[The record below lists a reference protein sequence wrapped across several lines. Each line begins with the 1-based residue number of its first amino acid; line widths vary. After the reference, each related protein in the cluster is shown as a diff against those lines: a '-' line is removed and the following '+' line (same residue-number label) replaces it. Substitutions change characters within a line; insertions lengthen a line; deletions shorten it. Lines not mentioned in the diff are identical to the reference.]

1 MNTALAAPA
10 ANAAADAVISM
21 RALPKRHCELIAA
34 TCAFVVMARRFAC
47 CE

>member
-10 ANAAADAVISM
+10 ANAAADAVISI
-21 RALPKRHCELIAA
+21 RALTKRHRELIAV
-34 TCAFVVMARRFAC
+34 TCVFVVMAWRFVR